1 MFRLLGYSALIT
13 VCVLLSLPARAG
25 IALEA
30 IDGDFSCALFVTSPP
45 GDASRLFVVEQN
57 GEIYIVTEED
67 GMLPGLFL
75 DLFGI
80 TNYDGQELGLL
91 GFAFDPDYASNGHV
105 YISYTR
111 DFSGQILSIVS
122 RVTVSGSP
130 ATATEANFATE
141 QQLLVVEQ
149 PYANH
154 NGGMIAFGPDGYL
167 YVAFGDGGSAFDPEN
182 RSQNLNSYMGK
193 LLRIDVSGGV
203 ATAPADNPYFGAI
216 PGLDLIWAS
225 GLRNPWR
232 LSFDR
237 DTGDLWIGDVGQQG
251 FDEINVQPADSTG
264 GENYGWRA
272 FEGNNCNIPE
282 ECAPIADD
290 VTFPIQTFPPGGD
303 GSAIVGGYVYRG
315 SALPAFEGAYFY
327 ADFIQ
332 GTVGFLRRTPE
343 VETTDLT
350 RILNAGGFLCCFT
363 SFGEDADGELY
374 LVSQRKVYKII
385 DDGITYLDLEPVAQL
400 QEPLFAAGPPGDA
413 SRLTVIQRGG
423 VVRLVQNGELVETPF
438 IDISDRVATD
448 GELGLLGMA
457 YHPDFATNGFVF
469 LHYLRRTG
477 EESEIIESVIARY
490 TVNGAPAEAV
500 TADPSS
506 ELIIIT
512 IPKEIGNHNGGS
524 IAFSPVDGYLYI
536 PMGDGGCCEDPLQN
550 AQDLTR
556 INGKILRIDVDNTDP
571 GLNYA
576 IPADNPFI
584 AQEGVPDEIWAYG
597 LRNPFRSSF
606 DRVTGD
612 FYFGDVGQNE
622 IEEVHVQPAASP
634 GGENYGWPIFEGS
647 RCNTAVAT
655 TEVCDALEPQAT
667 FPVYEYDREFGS
679 SVTGGSV
686 YRGTAITGISGRYI
700 FADYTY
706 GRVYSFVLDG
716 GVATAP
722 REYTEDLDPDR
733 ELPGGYVAL
742 CEDGVGELYL
752 ISILGGVYKVV
763 QGLGNDFAVFDD
775 PEGEGEGEDQS
786 VAGFTARLA
795 PAADATLYE
804 DVSGQTAD
812 GASGYLFSG
821 RTGGNADNALRRA
834 LLYFD
839 VAGQLPADAEINS
852 ATLRMRCSKAPVGSG
867 EYLMGL
873 HRLTRSW
880 SEGPT
885 ATPGAGGAGSPAQE
899 GDATWLHT
907 FYDTASWVTPGGDFA
922 TPARAVQLVGN
933 TGFYTWTNGNLA
945 DDIAAWL
952 SAPATNFG
960 WILVGDE
967 VTNKSARRFD
977 SRESITEQNRPELV
991 VQYCGTPQDGWI
1003 FNPENGHYYRL
1014 TEEQTYP
1021 VAAASAACAGGYLAT
1036 VNSAEENTWIVENIV
1051 GGFGDLYI
1059 GYYDTA
1065 EEGTFVWSNGET
1077 PGYENWDTGEPNDFN
1092 GAEDAAVINSNG
1104 LWNDV
1109 PVEAVGFGLIERD
1122 TLPFIVVGEGEGEGA
1137 DEGEGEGQPV
1147 PSLEEAALDA
1157 LDDYATAD
1165 TDDNGALS
1173 EAEALAFFAA
1183 QYGGGTGEGSPAA
1196 LLFNALDGNNDGV
1209 LGVGEL
1215 RFAGGAASA
1224 VHAADTNGDGALSLS
1239 ELLRVVQFYNAAAYA
1254 CAENGG
1260 DTEDGYTLEG
1270 VDATCL
1276 RHSIDY
1282 LAPAFEITLSELLR
1296 GIQFYNT
1303 GGVTHCPGT
1312 TEDDFCPQG

>member
-1 MFRLLGYSALIT
+1 
-13 VCVLLSLPARAG
+13 
-25 IALEA
+25 
-30 IDGDFSCALFVTSPP
+30 
-45 GDASRLFVVEQN
+45 LFVVEQN